1 MEPGENHKRKHN
13 KHAEVKLEQFKR
25 AALEIIEYKDK
36 IIRMLCAILE
46 VQGTTTVPRTIQ
58 GTNNLKALNMSND
71 KMESLQ
77 KEQRK
82 DDIIQSNIKIILFI
96 FPLESSSN
104 CTPTSTSSCTSMLTS
119 NFVSMSILLACTHTS
134 IFKYVSTVI
143 VNLEPISPIPPPKL
157 ITPPEF
163 RALKR
168 NHELNLF
175 SPPGKLNDELNKEK
189 MFSDSILSSY
199 KHSQNEVSDQ
209 LAENVLP
216 TMHHHFLRFPMRYSA
231 SVQGTDLP
239 LIHKLYLPFCFLFSY
254 FTTRG
259 ILLVKIIAREISK
272 RKAFVDE
279 QQEGSS
285 NESVQLNTA
294 GSEKK
299 FGESRNKELEN
310 FENPESNFESTYKPS
325 TPGGMKNDKT
335 SPQEVNQIAGD
346 CQLCLMPNTESLH
359 GNFPP
364 VLYKLSC
371 DHIFHLMCVYETVIR
386 RECRKTC
393 CICHKEL
400 SEEDKSYII
409 SKVKR
414 EKKENE
420 KKSKLLFK
428 VMKLQAENK
437 D

>member
-1 MEPGENHKRKHN
+1 MEPGENHKRKYN

-46 VQGTTTVPRTIQ
+46 VPRTSQ
-58 GTNNLKALNMSND
+58 GTNNLRALNMSND
-71 KMESLQ
+71 KMKSLQ
-77 KEQRK
+77 KERRK
-82 DDIIQSNIKIILFI
+82 DNI
-96 FPLESSSN
+96 
-104 CTPTSTSSCTSMLTS
+104 
-119 NFVSMSILLACTHTS
+119 
-134 IFKYVSTVI
+134 
-143 VNLEPISPIPPPKL
+143 L
-157 ITPPEF
+157 INPPEF
-163 RALKR
+163 RALKK

-189 MFSDSILSSY
+189 NFSDSILSSY
-199 KHSQNEVSDQ
+199 KLSQNEVSDQ
-209 LAENVLP
+209 LAENIFP
-216 TMHHHFLRFPMRYSA
+216 IMHLHFLH
-231 SVQGTDLP
+231 T
-239 LIHKLYLPFCFLFSY
+239 H
-254 FTTRG
+254 
-259 ILLVKIIAREISK
+259 
-272 RKAFVDE
+272 
-279 QQEGSS
+279 QEGSS

-294 GSEKK
+294 ESDKN

-409 SKVKR
+409 SRVKR

>member
-1 MEPGENHKRKHN
+1 MEPGENHKRKYN

-46 VQGTTTVPRTIQ
+46 VQGTTTVPRTSQ
-58 GTNNLKALNMSND
+58 GTNNLRALNMSND
-71 KMESLQ
+71 KMKSLQ
-77 KEQRK
+77 KERRK
-82 DDIIQSNIKIILFI
+82 DNIVILEAW
-96 FPLESSSN
+96 L
-104 CTPTSTSSCTSMLTS
+104 TSHKKRTSSRKRTSKLYTHANFQLHTSMLTS
-119 NFVSMSILLACTHTS
+119 NFV
-134 IFKYVSTVI
+134 
-143 VNLEPISPIPPPKL
+143 
-157 ITPPEF
+157 
-163 RALKR
+163 ALKK

-189 MFSDSILSSY
+189 NFSDSILSSY
-199 KHSQNEVSDQ
+199 KLSQNEVSDQ
-209 LAENVLP
+209 LAENIFP
-216 TMHHHFLRFPMRYSA
+216 IMHLHFLRFPMQYSA
-231 SVQGTDLP
+231 S
-239 LIHKLYLPFCFLFSY
+239 
-254 FTTRG
+254 
-259 ILLVKIIAREISK
+259 IIAREISK
-272 RKAFVDE
+272 RKGNQELSPTDTFFLLFEALSTTICKKKDTH
-279 QQEGSS
+279 QEGSS

-294 GSEKK
+294 ESDKN

-409 SKVKR
+409 SRVKR